1 MQLIGML
8 DSPYVRRVA
17 ISLKLLGQPFEHRP
31 VSVFRHFDQ
40 FRQINPLVKAPTLVC
55 DDGEVLMDSSL
66 ILDYLEQLPGN
77 GSGLMPLPGM
87 ARRQALQLLGVA
99 LSACDKT
106 VQVVYELQQRPP
118 EKRHQPWLDRLQL
131 QLDAAYAIL
140 ESAVLKARPWLLG
153 EQLSQP
159 DVSVAVA
166 WRFTQYTIADL
177 IQAERYPALAAFSA
191 RAESLPEFVSTPL
204 D

>member
-17 ISLKLLGQPFEHRP
+17 ISLKLLGLPFEHRP

-66 ILDYLEQLPGN
+66 ILDYLEQLA
-77 GSGLMPLPGM
+77 GSSLMPPAGM

-106 VQVVYELQQRPP
+106 VQVVYERQLRPS
-118 EKRHQPWLDRLQL
+118 EKLHQPWLDRLRL
-131 QLDAAYAIL
+131 QIDAAYAIL
-140 ESAVLKARPWLLG
+140 ESAVPKARPWLLG
-153 EQLSQP
+153 EALSQA

-177 IQAERYPALAAFSA
+177 IQAQAYPALAAFSA

>member
-17 ISLKLLGQPFEHRP
+17 ISLKLLGLPFEHRP

-40 FRQINPLVKAPTLVC
+40 FRQINPLVKAPSLVC

-66 ILDYLEQLPGN
+66 ILDYLEQLA
-77 GSGLMPLPGM
+77 GSGSLMPSAGT
-87 ARRQALQLLGVA
+87 ARRQALQLLGIA
-99 LSACDKT
+99 LTACDKT
-106 VQVVYELQQRPP
+106 VQVVYEKELRPP
-118 EKRHQPWLDRLQL
+118 EKLHQPWLDRLQL
-131 QLDAAYAIL
+131 QIDAAYSML

-153 EQLSQP
+153 GELSQA

-177 IQAERYPALAAFSA
+177 VNLFTPSLIVLAVASK
-191 RAESLPEFVSTPL
+191 EQY
-204 D
+204 